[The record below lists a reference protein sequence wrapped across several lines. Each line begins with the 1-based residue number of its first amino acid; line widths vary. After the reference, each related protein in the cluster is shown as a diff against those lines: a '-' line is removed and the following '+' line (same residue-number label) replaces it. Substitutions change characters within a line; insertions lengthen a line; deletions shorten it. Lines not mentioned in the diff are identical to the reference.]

1 MRVIFMHPRDSGTF
15 EADVD
20 DDTSAQ
26 TCIDNL
32 VSEKFLPREAK
43 DQPYTLTLDR
53 TQKQILKT
61 MTMSEAG
68 ARDNDTISI
77 IQQER
82 GA

>member
-1 MRVIFMHPRDSGTF
+1 MRVTFLHPRDSRDF
-15 EADVD
+15 PADVD
-20 DDTSAQ
+20 DDTDGQ

-32 VSEKFLPREAK
+32 VTEKFLAPESK
-43 DQPYTLTLDR
+43 DQPYTLTLER

-61 MTMSEAG
+61 MKMSEAQ